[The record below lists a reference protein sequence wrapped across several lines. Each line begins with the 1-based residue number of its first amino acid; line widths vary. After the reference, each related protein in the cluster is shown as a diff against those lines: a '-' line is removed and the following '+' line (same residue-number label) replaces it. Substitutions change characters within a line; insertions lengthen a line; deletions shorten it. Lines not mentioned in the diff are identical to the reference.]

1 MPAEQIA
8 NIIGRKQACRAGIQH
23 RHVSAKIK
31 DFCWCVYPRLYI
43 SKMCRVAVLQKTGN
57 TSWEVLKY
65 RYAAPGWVWG
75 RARTRT
81 REKANAFPL
90 IRAYAEIPL
99 RGMLHHNICFG
110 HYFNTLTDFCTWPMK
125 CRRYKHKKRVAGKA
139 TLFLCARRDSNPH
152 VARHQILSLARLP
165 ITPRAPLWNKHKANL
180 S

>member
-110 HYFNTLTDFCTWPMK
+110 HYFNTLTDFCTWPQIS
-125 CRRYKHKKRVAGKA
+125 CP
-139 TLFLCARRDSNPH
+139 TPFLRSNW
-152 VARHQILSLARLP
+152 RFENNLP
-165 ITPRAPLWNKHKANL
+165 LDGSRCGEWGDKGMPEE
-180 S
+180 